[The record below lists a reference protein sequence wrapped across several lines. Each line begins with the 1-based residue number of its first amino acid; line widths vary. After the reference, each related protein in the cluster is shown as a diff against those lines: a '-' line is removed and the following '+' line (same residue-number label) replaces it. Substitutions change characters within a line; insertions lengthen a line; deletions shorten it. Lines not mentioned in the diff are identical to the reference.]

1 MYALCANGADTRS
14 DDVVARYLKEFPMRR
29 LVKPGRLE
37 LLCAMVVLV
46 AGLTAVGQTMAQA
59 RYTYS
64 TNGAEVTDVQAG
76 LVWRRCS
83 EGQVWSAGIC
93 SGTPTT
99 FTHEQ
104 ALAYARTQ
112 TVWRIPSVKELS
124 SLVDTSRFN
133 PAIDGNAFPLTPSAF
148 YWTSSPDVRL
158 PSLAWTV
165 DFGLGGVVSSNRYSS
180 TTLLR
185 LVR

>member
-1 MYALCANGADTRS
+1 MKR
-14 DDVVARYLKEFPMRR
+14 VAKLDPR
-29 LVKPGRLE
+29 E
-37 LLCAMVVLV
+37 LLWVMVLL
-46 AGLTAVGQTMAQA
+46 AGLSSVGQARAQA

-64 TNGAEVTDVQAG
+64 ANGAEVTDVQVG

-83 EGQVWSAGIC
+83 EGQIWGAGIC

-104 ALAYARTQ
+104 ALAYTRTQ
-112 TVWRIPSVKELS
+112 TVWRVPNVKELS

-133 PAIDGNAFPLTPSAF
+133 PAIDGNAFPLTPSVL
-148 YWTSSPDVRL
+148 YWSSSPDVRL
-158 PSLAWTV
+158 PSLAWAV

-180 TTLLR
+180 TVLLR

>member
-1 MYALCANGADTRS
+1 
-14 DDVVARYLKEFPMRR
+14 MRR
-29 LVKPGRLE
+29 VAKPGRLE
-37 LLCAMVVLV
+37 LVWALVLM
-46 AGLTAVGQTMAQA
+46 AGLLAVGPAQAQA
-59 RYTYS
+59 RYKYS
-64 TNGAEVTDVQAG
+64 SNGAEVTDAQAG

-83 EGQVWSAGIC
+83 EGQIWSAGIC

-112 TVWRIPSVKELS
+112 TVWRIPNVKELS

-133 PAIDGNAFPLTPSAF
+133 PAIDGNAFPLTPSAL
-148 YWTSSPDVRL
+148 YWSASPDVRL
-158 PSLAWTV
+158 PSLAWAV
-165 DFGLGGVVSSNRYSS
+165 DFGLGGVVSNNRYSS
-180 TTLLR
+180 TVLLR

>member
-1 MYALCANGADTRS
+1 MRK
-14 DDVVARYLKEFPMRR
+14 VAKLRPPAPWWVL
-29 LVKPGRLE
+29 
-37 LLCAMVVLV
+37 VLV
-46 AGLTAVGQTMAQA
+46 AGLTSVGQTQAQA

-64 TNGAEVTDVQAG
+64 SSGAEVTDVQAG

-93 SGTPTT
+93 GGTPTP

-112 TVWRIPSVKELS
+112 TAWRIPNVKELS
-124 SLVDTSRFN
+124 SLVDTGRFD
-133 PAIDGNAFPLTPSAF
+133 PAIDGNAFPLTPSVL
-148 YWTSSPDVRL
+148 YWSSSPDVRL
-158 PSLAWTV
+158 PSLAWAV
-165 DFGLGGVVSSNRYSS
+165 DFGLGGVISTNRYSP
-180 TTLLR
+180 TVLLR

>member
-1 MYALCANGADTRS
+1 
-14 DDVVARYLKEFPMRR
+14 MRR
-29 LVKPGRLE
+29 LIE
-37 LLCAMVVLV
+37 LAASGWLGTLILL
-46 AGLTAVGQTMAQA
+46 AGLSGSVEALAQA

-64 TNGAEVTDVQAG
+64 DNGTEVTDVQAG

-83 EGQVWSAGIC
+83 EGQIWNAGTC
-93 SGTPTT
+93 TGTATG

-104 ALAYARTQ
+104 ALAYAKNQ
-112 TVWRIPSVKELS
+112 VGWRMPNVKELS

-133 PAIDGNAFPLTPSAF
+133 PAIDGNAFPLTPSAL
-148 YWTSSPDVRL
+148 YWASSPDVRL

-165 DFGLGGVVSSNRYSS
+165 DFGIGGVVSSNRYSP
-180 TTLLR
+180 TVLLR

>member
-1 MYALCANGADTRS
+1 MRS
-14 DDVVARYLKEFPMRR
+14 LRNRRY
-29 LVKPGRLE
+29 LE
-37 LLCAMVVLV
+37 LLSALALLACLGT
-46 AGLTAVGQTMAQA
+46 AGPAQAQA

-64 TNGAEVTDVQAG
+64 ASGAEVTDVQAG

-83 EGQVWSAGIC
+83 EGQIWSAGIC

-104 ALAYARTQ
+104 ALAHAKTQ
-112 TVWRIPSVKELS
+112 GVWRLPNVKELS

-133 PAIDGNAFPLTPSAF
+133 PAIDGNAFPQTPSAV
-148 YWTSSPDVRL
+148 YWASSPDVRL

-165 DFGLGGVVSSNRYSS
+165 DFGIGSVVSNNRYSS
-180 TTLLR
+180 AVLVR

>member
-1 MYALCANGADTRS
+1 MKRLMHTATRIRLGTLAL
-14 DDVVARYLKEFPMRR
+14 
-29 LVKPGRLE
+29 LV
-37 LLCAMVVLV
+37 
-46 AGLTAVGQTMAQA
+46 GLTSFGQALAQA

-64 TNGAEVTDVQAG
+64 DNGAEVTDVQAG

-83 EGQVWSAGIC
+83 EGQIWSAGVC
-93 SGTPTT
+93 VGTPTG

-104 ALAYARTQ
+104 ALVYAKTQ
-112 TVWRIPSVKELS
+112 PGWRMPNVKELS

-133 PAIDGNAFPLTPSAF
+133 PAIDGNAFPLTPNAM
-148 YWTSSPDVRL
+148 YWASTPDVRL

-165 DFGLGGVVSSNRYSS
+165 DFGIGGVLSNNRYSP
-180 TTLLR
+180 TVLLR